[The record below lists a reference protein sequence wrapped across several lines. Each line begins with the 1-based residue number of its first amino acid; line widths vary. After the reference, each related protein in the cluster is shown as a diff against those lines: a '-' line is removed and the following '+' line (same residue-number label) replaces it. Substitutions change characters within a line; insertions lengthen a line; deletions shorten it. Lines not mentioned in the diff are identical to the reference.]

1 MSDTTRSKETE
12 AAKTVQK
19 QPKQKAN
26 SGVKNLRPQN
36 TRSKDEQR
44 AISAMGGRASGE
56 ARRRRKTLREE
67 LLLLLDDG
75 NTREAVSAAL
85 IRSAKKGSVKAFEVL
100 RDTIG
105 ERPVE
110 RSAHTIVGVEALQ
123 AMSDAELVQLAE
135 SGATGGSGDGTAG

>member
-1 MSDTTRSKETE
+1 M
-12 AAKTVQK
+12 
-19 QPKQKAN
+19 AN
-26 SGVKNLRPQN
+26 EKNLIPLNER
-36 TRSKDEQR
+36 TKSKQR
-44 AISAMGGRASGE
+44 EIASKGGKASVE
-56 ARRRRKTLREE
+56 AKRKRKTLREE

>member
-1 MSDTTRSKETE
+1 M
-12 AAKTVQK
+12 
-19 QPKQKAN
+19 AN
-26 SGVKNLRPQN
+26 EKNLIPLNER
-36 TRSKDEQR
+36 TKSKQR
-44 AISAMGGRASGE
+44 EIASKGGKASVE
-56 ARRRRKTLREE
+56 AKRKRKTLREE

-135 SGATGGSGDGTAG
+135 SGATGGGGDGAAG

>member
-12 AAKTVQK
+12 AAKTAQK
-19 QPKQKAN
+19 KPKQKAN

-36 TRSKDEQR
+36 TRSKAEQR

-110 RSAHTIVGVEALQ
+110 RSAPTIVGVEALQ
-123 AMSDAELVQLAE
+123 AMSDAGLVQLSE
-135 SGATGGSGDGTAG
+135 SGATGGRGDGTAG

>member
-12 AAKTVQK
+12 AAK
-19 QPKQKAN
+19 PKQKAN
-26 SGVKNLRPQN
+26 SGAKNLRPQN
-36 TRSKDEQR
+36 TRSKAEQR

-85 IRSAKKGSVKAFEVL
+85 IRSAKNGSVKAFEVL

-135 SGATGGSGDGTAG
+135 SGDTGGGDAG

>member
-12 AAKTVQK
+12 AAKTAQK

-36 TRSKDEQR
+36 TRTKAEQR

-135 SGATGGSGDGTAG
+135 SGATGGGGDGAAG

>member
-1 MSDTTRSKETE
+1 M
-12 AAKTVQK
+12 
-19 QPKQKAN
+19 AN
-26 SGVKNLRPQN
+26 KKNLIPFNERTKSQQ
-36 TRSKDEQR
+36 REIASK
-44 AISAMGGRASGE
+44 GGKASVE
-56 ARRRRKTLREE
+56 AKRKRKTLKEE

>member
-1 MSDTTRSKETE
+1 MSDTTRSKETD
-12 AAKTVQK
+12 AAKTAQK

-36 TRSKDEQR
+36 TRSKAEQR

-105 ERPVE
+105 EQPIE